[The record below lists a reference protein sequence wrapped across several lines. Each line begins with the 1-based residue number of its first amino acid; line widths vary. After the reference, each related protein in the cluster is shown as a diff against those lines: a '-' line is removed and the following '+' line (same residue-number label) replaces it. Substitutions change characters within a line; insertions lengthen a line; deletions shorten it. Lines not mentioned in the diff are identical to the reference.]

1 MQELAQE
8 PDIYQ
13 KLAASVAPGI
23 WQLDDIKKGLL
34 CQLFGGTTKV
44 QQQPNAQK
52 PKEMRVAEAFMPTD
66 LNGLDVTET
75 HASGCAR
82 ADASGR
88 QAAWRAERAAG
99 R

>member
-1 MQELAQE
+1 MQALAAE

-44 QQQPNAQK
+44 QKSTPSLAS
-52 PKEMRVAEAFMPTD
+52 PEA
-66 LNGLDVTET
+66 
-75 HASGCAR
+75 
-82 ADASGR
+82 
-88 QAAWRAERAAG
+88 AAWTAAPCVLHKMIPG
-99 R
+99 SS

>member
-1 MQELAQE
+1 MQELAAE

-44 QQQPNAQK
+44 RKHSHAGQNA
-52 PKEMRVAEAFMPTD
+52 
-66 LNGLDVTET
+66 
-75 HASGCAR
+75 
-82 ADASGR
+82 
-88 QAAWRAERAAG
+88 AA
-99 R
+99 